1 MAPSFLRHVM
11 ERRAGWAGS
20 AGSSG
25 GCCARIGSRRQV
37 GEEEEGRHES
47 NFSKRR
53 PQNCHGHPF
62 EYTGYTAPAG
72 QGALPLRMAA
82 RNGRRCSR
90 LQIFVRAVI
99 GTRGLISPGLASA
112 RAARCGAGREGLRV
126 AEMLAMRPA
135 ESVLA
140 IAQGQGEGQGPAS
153 CEGGGMRVRPGR
165 VPARRPSLLLHCMCI
180 LVGRL
185 LFCGAPRLDISPSI
199 ARDLLSRAVPA
210 LQLTVPAPAGTP
222 QNRKLPLLARLATLS
237 PSATHRIHYRAGMPQ
252 VLAPPA

>member
-1 MAPSFLRHVM
+1 MTPSFLRHVM
-11 ERRAGWAGS
+11 ERRAGWAGG

-99 GTRGLISPGLASA
+99 GTPGPYLTGLGFGSGSAVRRWQGGPEGGRDARDATSRERVSDSPG
-112 RAARCGAGREGLRV
+112 
-126 AEMLAMRPA
+126 
-135 ESVLA
+135 
-140 IAQGQGEGQGPAS
+140 
-153 CEGGGMRVRPGR
+153 PG
-165 VPARRPSLLLHCMCI
+165 
-180 LVGRL
+180 
-185 LFCGAPRLDISPSI
+185 
-199 ARDLLSRAVPA
+199 
-210 LQLTVPAPAGTP
+210 
-222 QNRKLPLLARLATLS
+222 
-237 PSATHRIHYRAGMPQ
+237 
-252 VLAPPA
+252 